1 MKAAPPRGPVV
12 LWDADGVLQRTPGG
26 QESIRP
32 AVEGLVEDV
41 DGFLVEALEAERPA
55 LRGEVRWLDVL
66 PDLLERWGLADSF
79 DRLVQAWLSIE
90 PVPGARELVPPLR
103 AGGVSC
109 FLATN
114 QDEHRGRFMRDRLGY
129 PDLLDGS
136 FYSYEMGLAKP
147 DPEYFVSILGSV
159 GATAEHALFI
169 DDNRANV
176 VAARTVGLHAEV
188 WSYREPVSV
197 LRDHLARHG
206 LPVG

>member
-1 MKAAPPRGPVV
+1 VTASRPRVV
-12 LWDADGVLQRTPGG
+12 LWDADGVLQRTPEG

-32 AVEGLVEDV
+32 AVEGRVGDV

-66 PDLLERWGLADSF
+66 PPLLDRWGLADAF
-79 DRLVQAWLSIE
+79 DDLVRAWLSIE
-90 PVPGARELVPPLR
+90 PVPGPRELVAPLR

-114 QDEHRGRFMRDRLGY
+114 QDEHRGRFMRERLGY

-147 DPEYFVSILGSV
+147 DPDYFRSILASLGV
-159 GATAEHALFI
+159 AAEDVLFL

-176 VAARTVGLHAEV
+176 VSARSVGLRGEV
-188 WSYREPVSV
+188 WSYREPVSA

-206 LPVG
+206 LPAG